1 MCGST
6 SAVGLG
12 ERERA
17 MWPVLRERLRV
28 RGLLMGLMRGVLGG
42 DTEVAVVV
50 TTTPAGISSPLA
62 ILVTDAIAAE
72 LDLLDQDRT
81 AGLCRARIG
90 EDEVDVVV
98 DRMPGE
104 EPQLLAILV
113 TGWMREHLY
122 LYARELWHRRSVTR
136 Q

>member
-6 SAVGLG
+6 SAIGLG

-28 RGLLMGLMRGVLGG
+28 GGVLMGFMRGVLGG
-42 DTEVAVVV
+42 DAEVAVVV

-62 ILVTDAIAAE
+62 ILVTDAIAVE
-72 LDLLDQDRT
+72 LDLLDQNSS
-81 AGLCRARIG
+81 AGLSRGRIG

-98 DRMPGE
+98 DRLPGE
-104 EPQLLAILV
+104 GPQPLAILV

-122 LYARELWHRRSVTR
+122 LYSRELWHRRR
-136 Q
+136 

>member
-1 MCGST
+1 
-6 SAVGLG
+6 
-12 ERERA
+12 
-17 MWPVLRERLRV
+17 
-28 RGLLMGLMRGVLGG
+28 MGLMRGVLGG

-72 LDLLDQDRT
+72 LDLLDQDRS

-98 DRMPGE
+98 DRLPGE
-104 EPQLLAILV
+104 EPQLLALLI

-122 LYARELWHRRSVTR
+122 LYARELWHRRSLTR